1 MQRDVYKSRHKS
13 YDNNSMANHDYTLV
27 KATSLYENL
36 MKSSSLRIKLMGAS
50 LIMLLAMALVLSIN
64 VNRALNN
71 AGNSINDNTDQ
82 VTAAEEQSQVAEE
95 INKNLTIIGDAADT
109 LAQLSEQSQQS
120 NQHLISQVDS
130 LDQQLGKLHT

>member
-1 MQRDVYKSRHKS
+1 MYIKADTSHMTTTAWLI
-13 YDNNSMANHDYTLV
+13 MAILLL
-27 KATSLYENL
+27 KLPLCYENL

-120 NQHLISQVDS
+120 NQHLIRQVDS